1 MLSHVKLFE
10 VFEKELRQFEV
21 QREYNPMQLLTL
33 KLLTVTLA
41 IKKIWVPKVFNKVN
55 CNFYSNKYN
64 FISKK

>member
-1 MLSHVKLFE
+1 
-10 VFEKELRQFEV
+10 
-21 QREYNPMQLLTL
+21 MQLLTL